1 MLQTLLDSC
10 AALGVPLTAAQA
22 EQLCDFG
29 ARLLEQNRVMNLTAI
44 TEPQAVA
51 KLHFA
56 DCLALLRIVPFS
68 GKRVID
74 VGCGA
79 GFPGVP
85 LKLGEPSL
93 DLTLLDSLGKRVT
106 WLEATLRDM
115 GVPAQCV
122 CSRAEDYAA
131 KAREQYDIA
140 TSRAVAR
147 LNILAELCLPF
158 VKPGGYFLAM
168 KAAAAAEELEEAK
181 RGIARLGG
189 RVEKTETYNIDGA
202 PRCVIVIRKERPT
215 PPAYPRRRG
224 PCRDRSRS
232 RGRAAGAAGRRV
244 HDQSGRRGQH
254 ALQPG
259 HRRHGQRPSRARARR
274 PRRRD
279 GPRGGRL
286 LHPVPHAQPRQG
298 PGRALPAGAG

>member
-147 LNILAELCLPF
+147 LNILAELCLPL
-158 VKPGGYFLAM
+158 VKVGGSFLAM
-168 KAAAAAEELEEAK
+168 KSVDSDQELSAAETAL
-181 RGIARLGG
+181 RTLGG
-189 RVEKTETYNIDGA
+189 ETA
-202 PRCVIVIRKERPT
+202 QIRDYEIPGTDVRHRLVLVKKIRET
-215 PPAYPRRRG
+215 PKKYPRLFAKIKKN
-224 PCRDRSRS
+224 P
-232 RGRAAGAAGRRV
+232 
-244 HDQSGRRGQH
+244 
-254 ALQPG
+254 L
-259 HRRHGQRPSRARARR
+259 
-274 PRRRD
+274 
-279 GPRGGRL
+279 
-286 LHPVPHAQPRQG
+286 
-298 PGRALPAGAG
+298 

>member
-22 EQLCDFG
+22 EQLCEFG

-68 GKRVID
+68 GKRV
-74 VGCGA
+74 
-79 GFPGVP
+79 
-85 LKLGEPSL
+85 
-93 DLTLLDSLGKRVT
+93 T

-115 GVPAQCV
+115 DVPAQCV

-215 PPAYPRRRG
+215 PPAYPRRY
-224 PCRDRSRS
+224 
-232 RGRAAGAAGRRV
+232 AKIK
-244 HDQSGRRGQH
+244 QSP
-254 ALQPG
+254 L
-259 HRRHGQRPSRARARR
+259 
-274 PRRRD
+274 
-279 GPRGGRL
+279 
-286 LHPVPHAQPRQG
+286 
-298 PGRALPAGAG
+298 

>member
-68 GKRVID
+68 
-74 VGCGA
+74 
-79 GFPGVP
+79 
-85 LKLGEPSL
+85 
-93 DLTLLDSLGKRVT
+93 GKRVT

-215 PPAYPRRRG
+215 PPAYPRRY
-224 PCRDRSRS
+224 
-232 RGRAAGAAGRRV
+232 AKIK
-244 HDQSGRRGQH
+244 QSP
-254 ALQPG
+254 L
-259 HRRHGQRPSRARARR
+259 
-274 PRRRD
+274 
-279 GPRGGRL
+279 
-286 LHPVPHAQPRQG
+286 
-298 PGRALPAGAG
+298 

>member
-68 GKRVID
+68 GRRVID

-106 WLEATLRDM
+106 WLQRCGTWASRRNASA
-115 GVPAQCV
+115 PARRTMPPR
-122 CSRAEDYAA
+122 RASNM
-131 KAREQYDIA
+131 
-140 TSRAVAR
+140 TSRRPAR
-147 LNILAELCLPF
+147 W
-158 VKPGGYFLAM
+158 
-168 KAAAAAEELEEAK
+168 
-181 RGIARLGG
+181 
-189 RVEKTETYNIDGA
+189 
-202 PRCVIVIRKERPT
+202 
-215 PPAYPRRRG
+215 
-224 PCRDRSRS
+224 
-232 RGRAAGAAGRRV
+232 
-244 HDQSGRRGQH
+244 
-254 ALQPG
+254 
-259 HRRHGQRPSRARARR
+259 HG
-274 PRRRD
+274 
-279 GPRGGRL
+279 
-286 LHPVPHAQPRQG
+286 
-298 PGRALPAGAG
+298 

>member
-22 EQLCDFG
+22 EQLSEFG

-93 DLTLLDSLGKRVT
+93 DLTLLDSLG
-106 WLEATLRDM
+106 
-115 GVPAQCV
+115 VPAQCV
-122 CSRAEDYAA
+122 CARAEDYAA

-158 VKPGGYFLAM
+158 VKPGGFFLAM

-189 RVEKTETYNIDGA
+189 RVEKTETYDIDGA

-215 PPAYPRRRG
+215 PPAYPRRY
-224 PCRDRSRS
+224 
-232 RGRAAGAAGRRV
+232 AKIK
-244 HDQSGRRGQH
+244 QSP
-254 ALQPG
+254 L
-259 HRRHGQRPSRARARR
+259 
-274 PRRRD
+274 
-279 GPRGGRL
+279 
-286 LHPVPHAQPRQG
+286 
-298 PGRALPAGAG
+298 

>member
-68 GKRVID
+68 GRRVID

-106 WLEATLRDM
+106 WLEAALRDM
-115 GVPAQCV
+115 GVTAQCV
-122 CSRAEDYAA
+122 CARAEDYAA
-131 KAREQYDIA
+131 RAREQYDIA

-158 VKPGGYFLAM
+158 VRVGGQFLAM
-168 KAAAAAEELEEAK
+168 KGALAQEEVEEAR
-181 RGIARLGG
+181 RGIERLGG
-189 RVEKTETYNIDGA
+189 HVLRIFEYPVADAVHQAVVIEKL
-202 PRCVIVIRKERPT
+202 RPT
-215 PPAYPRRRG
+215 PPQYPRAFAKIKKS
-224 PCRDRSRS
+224 P
-232 RGRAAGAAGRRV
+232 
-244 HDQSGRRGQH
+244 
-254 ALQPG
+254 L
-259 HRRHGQRPSRARARR
+259 
-274 PRRRD
+274 
-279 GPRGGRL
+279 
-286 LHPVPHAQPRQG
+286 
-298 PGRALPAGAG
+298 

>member
-51 KLHFA
+51 RLHFA

-93 DLTLLDSLGKRVT
+93 DLTLLDSLGKRIA
-106 WLEATLRDM
+106 WLEEVCGTLGLKR
-115 GVPAQCV
+115 VECV
-122 CSRAEDYAA
+122 HARAEEFAA
-131 KAREQYDIA
+131 GHRESYDLA
-140 TSRAVAR
+140 VSRAVAQ
-147 LNILAELCLPF
+147 LNVLCELALPL
-158 VKPGGYFLAM
+158 VKVGGQFLAM
-168 KAAAAAEELEEAK
+168 KSVGTEEEIAAAKGAI
-181 RGIARLGG
+181 RTLGG
-189 RVEKTETYNIDGA
+189 KIVKVEDYTIPTSGVTHRA
-202 PRCVIVIRKERPT
+202 VVIEKVSPT
-215 PPAYPRRRG
+215 PPRYPR
-224 PCRDRSRS
+224 
-232 RGRAAGAAGRRV
+232 AFAKIKK
-244 HDQSGRRGQH
+244 
-254 ALQPG
+254 QP
-259 HRRHGQRPSRARARR
+259 
-274 PRRRD
+274 
-279 GPRGGRL
+279 L
-286 LHPVPHAQPRQG
+286 
-298 PGRALPAGAG
+298 

>member
-1 MLQTLLDSC
+1 MKIIKRNGAEETFRIEKIVVAITKANNAAEEAERLTPLQIDRI
-10 AALGVPLTAAQA
+10 AQA
-22 EQLCDFG
+22 VEI
-29 ARLLEQNRVMNLTAI
+29 R
-44 TEPQAVA
+44 
-51 KLHFA
+51 
-56 DCLALLRIVPFS
+56 
-68 GKRVID
+68 
-74 VGCGA
+74 CGA

-189 RVEKTETYNIDGA
+189 RVEKTETYDIDGA

-215 PPAYPRRRG
+215 PPAYPRRY
-224 PCRDRSRS
+224 
-232 RGRAAGAAGRRV
+232 AKIK
-244 HDQSGRRGQH
+244 QSP
-254 ALQPG
+254 L
-259 HRRHGQRPSRARARR
+259 
-274 PRRRD
+274 
-279 GPRGGRL
+279 
-286 LHPVPHAQPRQG
+286 
-298 PGRALPAGAG
+298 

>member
-10 AALGVPLTAAQA
+10 TALGVPLTAAQA

-68 GKRVID
+68 GRRVID

-158 VKPGGYFLAM
+158 VRPGGYFLAM

-189 RVEKTETYNIDGA
+189 RVEKTETYDIDGA

-215 PPAYPRRRG
+215 PPAYPRRY
-224 PCRDRSRS
+224 
-232 RGRAAGAAGRRV
+232 AKIK
-244 HDQSGRRGQH
+244 QSP
-254 ALQPG
+254 L
-259 HRRHGQRPSRARARR
+259 
-274 PRRRD
+274 
-279 GPRGGRL
+279 
-286 LHPVPHAQPRQG
+286 
-298 PGRALPAGAG
+298 

>member
-147 LNILAELCLPF
+147 LNILAELCLP
-158 VKPGGYFLAM
+158 VR
-168 KAAAAAEELEEAK
+168 EA
-181 RGIARLGG
+181 G
-189 RVEKTETYNIDGA
+189 RVFPRHEGRRCGRGAGGGEARHRKAGRPRGKNGDLRHRRRAALRHRHPQGA
-202 PRCVIVIRKERPT
+202 PDAPGLSPPLCEDQAVTAVI
-215 PPAYPRRRG
+215 
-224 PCRDRSRS
+224 
-232 RGRAAGAAGRRV
+232 
-244 HDQSGRRGQH
+244 
-254 ALQPG
+254 
-259 HRRHGQRPSRARARR
+259 
-274 PRRRD
+274 
-279 GPRGGRL
+279 
-286 LHPVPHAQPRQG
+286 
-298 PGRALPAGAG
+298 

>member
-1 MLQTLLDSC
+1 MLQALLDSC

-22 EQLCDFG
+22 EQLCEFG

-85 LKLGEPSL
+85 LK
-93 DLTLLDSLGKRVT
+93 LGKRVT

-189 RVEKTETYNIDGA
+189 RVEKTETYDIDGA

-215 PPAYPRRRG
+215 PPAYPRRY
-224 PCRDRSRS
+224 
-232 RGRAAGAAGRRV
+232 AKIK
-244 HDQSGRRGQH
+244 QSP
-254 ALQPG
+254 L
-259 HRRHGQRPSRARARR
+259 
-274 PRRRD
+274 
-279 GPRGGRL
+279 
-286 LHPVPHAQPRQG
+286 
-298 PGRALPAGAG
+298 

>member
-68 GKRVID
+68 GKRV
-74 VGCGA
+74 
-79 GFPGVP
+79 
-85 LKLGEPSL
+85 
-93 DLTLLDSLGKRVT
+93 T

-122 CSRAEDYAA
+122 CARAEDYAA
-131 KAREQYDIA
+131 KAREQYDIT

-189 RVEKTETYNIDGA
+189 RVEKTETYDIDGA
-202 PRCVIVIRKERPT
+202 PRCVIVIRKKHPT
-215 PPAYPRRRG
+215 PPAYPRRY
-224 PCRDRSRS
+224 
-232 RGRAAGAAGRRV
+232 AKIK
-244 HDQSGRRGQH
+244 QSP
-254 ALQPG
+254 L
-259 HRRHGQRPSRARARR
+259 
-274 PRRRD
+274 
-279 GPRGGRL
+279 
-286 LHPVPHAQPRQG
+286 
-298 PGRALPAGAG
+298 

>member
-93 DLTLLDSLGKRVT
+93 DLTLLDSLGKRVA
-106 WLEATLRDM
+106 WLEEVCGTLGLKR
-115 GVPAQCV
+115 VECV
-122 CSRAEDYAA
+122 HARAEEFAA
-131 KAREQYDIA
+131 GHRESYDLA
-140 TSRAVAR
+140 VSRAVAQ
-147 LNILAELCLPF
+147 LNVLCELALPL
-158 VKPGGYFLAM
+158 VKVGGQFLAM
-168 KAAAAAEELEEAK
+168 KSVGTEEEIAAAKGAI
-181 RGIARLGG
+181 RTLGG
-189 RVEKTETYNIDGA
+189 KIVKVGDYTIPTSGVTHRVVVIEK
-202 PRCVIVIRKERPT
+202 VSPT
-215 PPAYPRRRG
+215 PPRYPR
-224 PCRDRSRS
+224 
-232 RGRAAGAAGRRV
+232 AFAKIKK
-244 HDQSGRRGQH
+244 
-254 ALQPG
+254 QP
-259 HRRHGQRPSRARARR
+259 
-274 PRRRD
+274 
-279 GPRGGRL
+279 L
-286 LHPVPHAQPRQG
+286 
-298 PGRALPAGAG
+298 

>member
-56 DCLALLRIVPFS
+56 DC
-68 GKRVID
+68 
-74 VGCGA
+74 GA

-122 CSRAEDYAA
+122 CARAEDYAA
-131 KAREQYDIA
+131 RAREQYDIA

-189 RVEKTETYNIDGA
+189 RVEKTETYDIDGA
-202 PRCVIVIRKERPT
+202 PRCVIVIRKEHPT
-215 PPAYPRRRG
+215 PPAYPRRY
-224 PCRDRSRS
+224 
-232 RGRAAGAAGRRV
+232 AKIK
-244 HDQSGRRGQH
+244 QSP
-254 ALQPG
+254 L
-259 HRRHGQRPSRARARR
+259 
-274 PRRRD
+274 
-279 GPRGGRL
+279 
-286 LHPVPHAQPRQG
+286 
-298 PGRALPAGAG
+298 

>member
-106 WLEATLRDM
+106 WLEATLRDW
-115 GVPAQCV
+115 A
-122 CSRAEDYAA
+122 SRRSASAPVRRTMPPRRA
-131 KAREQYDIA
+131 SNM
-140 TSRAVAR
+140 TSRRPAR
-147 LNILAELCLPF
+147 W
-158 VKPGGYFLAM
+158 
-168 KAAAAAEELEEAK
+168 
-181 RGIARLGG
+181 
-189 RVEKTETYNIDGA
+189 
-202 PRCVIVIRKERPT
+202 
-215 PPAYPRRRG
+215 
-224 PCRDRSRS
+224 
-232 RGRAAGAAGRRV
+232 
-244 HDQSGRRGQH
+244 
-254 ALQPG
+254 
-259 HRRHGQRPSRARARR
+259 HG
-274 PRRRD
+274 
-279 GPRGGRL
+279 
-286 LHPVPHAQPRQG
+286 
-298 PGRALPAGAG
+298 